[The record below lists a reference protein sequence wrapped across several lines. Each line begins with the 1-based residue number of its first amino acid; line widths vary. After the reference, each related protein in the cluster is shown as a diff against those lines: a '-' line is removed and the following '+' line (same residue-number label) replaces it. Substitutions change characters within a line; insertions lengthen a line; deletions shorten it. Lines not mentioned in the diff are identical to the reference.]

1 MSRPSVADPRTLEER
16 VLILA
21 PSHRDGPT
29 VAEILDE
36 AGLVGEICT
45 DLTALCHA
53 VEHGGGAGAALI
65 AEEALGRE
73 QHVLRDCL
81 ERQPP
86 WSDLPIVLVA
96 AATAGQRGP
105 TRRDWT
111 VGRFAEL
118 GNATLLERPLRS
130 ATLVSALRSA
140 LRARRRQYQVRE
152 HLRERVRTEERLRA
166 QETELRRLNEDL
178 EQRIA
183 AAIADRSRIE
193 AAFRQAQKMEA
204 IGQLTGGVAHDFN
217 NLLSAVLGNLEL
229 LDMRVADNE
238 AARRLVRN
246 AVRAAERGAKLTQQ
260 LLAFARKQHL
270 RPEPVDVNETV
281 AGMEDLLTRTIGPT
295 IRLRTALEP
304 ALWPAFADP
313 SQIELV
319 ILNLAINARDAM
331 PLGGSLVIE
340 TANLPASAP
349 GRPAD
354 AVPGDLVRIAVTDTG
369 TGMSEEILAKIFEP
383 FFSTKEVGK
392 GTGLGLAQVYGVA
405 KQLGGDVRVRSR
417 LGEGTRVE
425 IYLRRTEGVPDRA
438 ADGAAAAPAEAAVRP
453 VRARILLVDDD
464 PDVREVVAD
473 GLESLG
479 YEVRAASGA
488 RAGLDLLDRVDGDG
502 RTDLLVA
509 DFAMPE
515 MNGTELVRAARAR
528 RPDLPVVLIT
538 GYAEQALGSEF
549 DGLVKKPFKLAELAR
564 AVEKALRREPPARTA
579 SNVVPLNPT
588 QRA

>member
-1 MSRPSVADPRTLEER
+1 VTDPRALEER

-53 VEHGGGAGAALI
+53 FEHGGGAGAALI

-73 QHVLRDCL
+73 QHILRDCL

-86 WSDLPIVLVA
+86 WSDLPNVLVA

-105 TRRDWT
+105 TRRDWAI
-111 VGRFAEL
+111 GRFAEL

-166 QETELRRLNEDL
+166 QEAELRRLNEDL

-183 AAIADRSRIE
+183 SAIADRSKIE

-229 LDMRVADNE
+229 LDARVADNE
-238 AARRLVRN
+238 PARRLVRN
-246 AVRAAERGAKLTQQ
+246 AARAAERGAKLTQQ

-281 AGMEDLLTRTIGPT
+281 TGMEDLLTRTIGPT
-295 IRLRTALEP
+295 VRLRTALEP
-304 ALWPAFADP
+304 ALWPALADP

-340 TANLPASAP
+340 TANVPASAP
-349 GRPAD
+349 ERPAD
-354 AVPGDLVRIAVTDTG
+354 VAPGDLVRIAVTDTG

-425 IYLRRTEGVPDRA
+425 VYLRRTEGVPDRA
-438 ADGAAAAPAEAAVRP
+438 VAGAAAAAEAVVRSM
-453 VRARILLVDDD
+453 RARILLVDDD

-473 GLESLG
+473 GLKSLG
-479 YEVRAASGA
+479 YEVRAAGGA

-502 RTDLLVA
+502 KTDLLVA

-515 MNGTELVRAARAR
+515 MTGTELVRAARAR

-549 DGLVKKPFKLAELAR
+549 DEADGLVKKPFKLAELAR
-564 AVEKALRREPPARTA
+564 AVEKALRREPPARAA
-579 SNVVPLNPT
+579 SNVIPLNPT
-588 QRA
+588 QRS